1 LISPGISVVY
11 ILRKQQMS
19 AGGQRGIDISGINT
33 LRIQYASDFVTSER
47 LQLVYQTFA
56 STTGANAYINET
68 PNATGSYLDFL
79 QGRKEV
85 RACIDC
91 SGLSFGG
98 LSRSF
103 RT

>member
-1 LISPGISVVY
+1 MIN
-11 ILRKQQMS
+11 MS
-19 AGGQRGIDISGINT
+19 AGGQRGIDFSGIT
-33 LRIQYASDFVTSER
+33 VLRRQYTSDVVASRRF
-47 LQLVYQTFA
+47 QAVYQTFA
-56 STTGANAYINET
+56 STTGANAFQNET
-68 PNATGSYLDFL
+68 PNANGSYLDFL

-91 SGLSFGG
+91 SGLAFAG

>member
-1 LISPGISVVY
+1 MIN
-11 ILRKQQMS
+11 MS
-19 AGGQRGIDISGINT
+19 AGGQRGIDFSGIT
-33 LRIQYASDFVTSER
+33 VLRRQYTSDVVASRRF
-47 LQLVYQTFA
+47 QAVYQTFA
-56 STTGANAYINET
+56 STTGANAFQNET

-91 SGLSFGG
+91 SGLAFAG
-98 LSRSF
+98 LNRSF

>member
-1 LISPGISVVY
+1 
-11 ILRKQQMS
+11 MS

-33 LRIQYASDFVTSER
+33 LRIQYASDFVTSDR

-56 STTGANAYINET
+56 SSTGANAYINTT

-85 RACIDC
+85 SACVSC
-91 SGLSFGG
+91 AGLSFGG

-103 RT
+103 RS

>member
-1 LISPGISVVY
+1 
-11 ILRKQQMS
+11 MS
-19 AGGQRGIDISGINT
+19 TGGQRGIDVSGINT
-33 LRIQYASDFVTSER
+33 LRIQYASDFTTSRR

-56 STTGANAYINET
+56 SATGANAYLNET

-79 QGRKEV
+79 QGRKEI
-85 RACIDC
+85 RACVDC
-91 SGLSFGG
+91 SGLAFAG

>member
-1 LISPGISVVY
+1 
-11 ILRKQQMS
+11 MS
-19 AGGQRGIDISGINT
+19 AGGQRGIDVSGINT
-33 LRIQYASDFVTSER
+33 LRVQYASDFVTSKR

-56 STTGANAYINET
+56 STTGANAYRNET
-68 PNATGSYLDFL
+68 PNAYGSYLDFL

-85 RACIDC
+85 RTCIDC
-91 SGLSFGG
+91 SGLSFTG

>member
-1 LISPGISVVY
+1 
-11 ILRKQQMS
+11 MS
-19 AGGQRGIDISGINT
+19 AGGQRGTDISGITT

-56 STTGANAYINET
+56 STTGANAYQNET

-79 QGRKEV
+79 QGRKEI

-91 SGLSFGG
+91 SGQAFAG

>member
-1 LISPGISVVY
+1 
-11 ILRKQQMS
+11 MS
-19 AGGQRGIDISGINT
+19 AGGQRGIDVSGINS

-56 STTGANAYINET
+56 STTGANAYINQT

-103 RT
+103 RS

>member
-1 LISPGISVVY
+1 
-11 ILRKQQMS
+11 MS
-19 AGGQRGIDISGINT
+19 AGGQRGIDVSGINT

-56 STTGANAYINET
+56 STTGANAYRNET
-68 PNATGSYLDFL
+68 PNAYGSYLDFL

-85 RACIDC
+85 RTCIDC
-91 SGLSFGG
+91 SGLSFTG

>member
-1 LISPGISVVY
+1 
-11 ILRKQQMS
+11 MS
-19 AGGQRGIDISGINT
+19 AGGQRGTDVSGINT

-56 STTGANAYINET
+56 STTGANAYQNET

-85 RACIDC
+85 RSCVDC
-91 SGLSFGG
+91 SGLAFAGV
-98 LSRSF
+98 SRSF

>member
-1 LISPGISVVY
+1 
-11 ILRKQQMS
+11 MS
-19 AGGQRGIDISGINT
+19 AGGQRGIDVSGLTT
-33 LRIQYASDFVTSER
+33 LRLKDASDVTTSRR

-68 PNATGSYLDFL
+68 PNANGSYIDFL

-91 SGLSFGG
+91 SGLAFAGFGYG
-98 LSRSF
+98 ISRSF

>member
-1 LISPGISVVY
+1 
-11 ILRKQQMS
+11 MS

-33 LRIQYASDFVTSER
+33 LRIQYPSDAVTSKR
-47 LQLVYQTFA
+47 FQLVFQTFA
-56 STTGANAYINET
+56 STSGANAYLNET

-91 SGLSFGG
+91 SGLSFAGF
-98 LSRSF
+98 SRSF

>member
-1 LISPGISVVY
+1 
-11 ILRKQQMS
+11 MS
-19 AGGQRGIDISGINT
+19 AGGQRGIDVSGINT

-56 STTGANAYINET
+56 STTGANAYRNET
-68 PNATGSYLDFL
+68 PNAYGSYLDFL

-85 RACIDC
+85 RTCIDC
-91 SGLSFGG
+91 SGLAFTG